1 MNKTYEVTFGAK
13 ALPGVAA
20 IGNIRRGQTVAVPAA
35 EAVRLVDVK
44 GLAFASTADETA
56 ARAELAGRAAA
67 PPPPLPATDTQAAA
81 APAPAASPEH

>member
-20 IGNIRRGQTVAVPAA
+20 IGTIRRGQTVAVPAA

-44 GLAFASTADETA
+44 GLAFASAADETA
-56 ARAELAGRAAA
+56 ARAELAGSAT
-67 PPPPLPATDTQAAA
+67 PPPLPATDTQAAA